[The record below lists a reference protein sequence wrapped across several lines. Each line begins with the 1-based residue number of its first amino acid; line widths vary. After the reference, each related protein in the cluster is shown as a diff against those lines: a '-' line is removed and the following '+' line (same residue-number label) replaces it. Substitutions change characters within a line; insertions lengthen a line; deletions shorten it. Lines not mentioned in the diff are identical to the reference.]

1 MRGIFLLIFRDLGTS
16 LTSSPSE
23 GEAGSQL
30 SGPWV
35 LHRTALSVCL
45 FILRLPCGLTVREEM
60 PHLVS
65 PGRGGDAHGCEQG
78 GTVCVA
84 ELGPAP
90 APVPT
95 PNPLNEIKLALP
107 RGGRE
112 AGGGGRKG
120 AGGGSPEPRPQG
132 TATDLLC
139 STWRDTLCA
148 EELVS
153 PGGPSSLQG
162 AWCVLEFRGPV

>member
-1 MRGIFLLIFRDLGTS
+1 MWGIFLLIFRDLGTS
-16 LTSSPSE
+16 LASSPSE

-30 SGPWV
+30 SGPWA
-35 LHRTALSVCL
+35 LHSTALSVCL
-45 FILRLPCGLTVREEM
+45 SSSDCPGDRRSGRKCPIWCPRGVEGTPTGVSKGGL
-60 PHLVS
+60 
-65 PGRGGDAHGCEQG
+65 
-78 GTVCVA
+78 CVA

-95 PNPLNEIKLALP
+95 PNPLNEIKLAPP

-112 AGGGGRKG
+112 AGGGGREG
-120 AGGGSPEPRPQG
+120 AGGRQPEPRPQG

-139 STWRDTLCA
+139 STWRDTLC
-148 EELVS
+148 EEALVS